1 MSATMSTVSQRSWLM
16 VRARRSELRTIAVL
30 QLIAAAGW
38 WLLAFYPDRNDW
50 FLLVAILWT
59 LVAVRSL
66 VSWRLWRPQPW
77 PPAEPFGSESY
88 GAESCGAE
96 PPKR

>member
-16 VRARRSELRTIAVL
+16 VRARRSELRIIAVL
-30 QLIAAAGW
+30 QLVAAAGW

-59 LVAVRSL
+59 LVALRSL
-66 VSWRLWRPQPW
+66 VSWRMWRPQPW
-77 PPAEPFGSESY
+77 PPDEPSRTELFRTDSS
-88 GAESCGAE
+88 GAK
-96 PPKR
+96 PPER